1 MLGDL
6 SWLVHSSVCSGKVA
20 KDVHGIW
27 VQAWDTLRAKART
40 GTGTGAEWVDGHGAP
55 GGNRNVEPLPAMP
68 TSLRES
74 LSAASG
80 ENSDSESKPVE
91 TLWLQCSAMQVVEAI
106 GGAQLSD
113 RAVIDDLVLRTLDSL
128 GAKGIDTGRKYIESG
143 NDRTLGF
150 FVGAVLKESK
160 GAANPEVA
168 K

>member
-1 MLGDL
+1 
-6 SWLVHSSVCSGKVA
+6 
-20 KDVHGIW
+20 
-27 VQAWDTLRAKART
+27 
-40 GTGTGAEWVDGHGAP
+40 
-55 GGNRNVEPLPAMP
+55 
-68 TSLRES
+68 
-74 LSAASG
+74 
-80 ENSDSESKPVE
+80 
-91 TLWLQCSAMQVVEAI
+91 MQVVEAI